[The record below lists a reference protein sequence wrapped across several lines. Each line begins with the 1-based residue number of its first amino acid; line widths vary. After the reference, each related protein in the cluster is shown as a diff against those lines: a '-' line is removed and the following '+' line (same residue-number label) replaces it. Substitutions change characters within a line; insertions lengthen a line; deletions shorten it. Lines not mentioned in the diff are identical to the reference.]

1 MPEELHWIHSFN
13 VTKHR
18 GPALCWALGSTVVKE
33 TIFHLEE
40 LIIEFR
46 GEPSVAE
53 DNTMQ
58 KLIN

>member
-1 MPEELHWIHSFN
+1 MLG
-13 VTKHR
+13 T
-18 GPALCWALGSTVVKE
+18 GSTVVKE
-33 TIFHLEE
+33 TILHLKE

-46 GEPSVAE
+46 GEPFVAE